1 MAAEAIGAWPTLRV
15 RLPAL
20 AQPFW
25 ITLALLAISALMWVI
40 SPAFRT
46 YDNIYNVS
54 RNFAFIAIMALGEML
69 VIITGGI
76 DISVGSIM
84 GLVGIVT
91 GIVLQA
97 GFHLWW
103 GIAAGLLMA
112 ILCGLING
120 WVVAHLRIT
129 PFVVTLGMLSVAR
142 SQALIL
148 SNNKMVYKFG
158 PNENTFYAVGGGS
171 LLGIPS
177 VVVVMIVLAV
187 GLALVLKYR
196 AWGRYVYA
204 VGGNER
210 AARLAGLPVERIKI
224 SVYVL
229 SALFAGIA
237 AILLVGWLGSVTNAL
252 GTAYELRVIAAAVI
266 GGTDM
271 MGGGGTCYG
280 AVVGAALVELVRN
293 ALLLAGVD
301 PYWQGTF
308 VGVIIVFAV
317 LLERV
322 RHHGTG

>member
-1 MAAEAIGAWPTLRV
+1 MAGEAIGTRPLIRV

-25 ITLALLAISALMWVI
+25 ITVALLAISALMWVI

-54 RNFAFIAIMALGEML
+54 RNFAFIGIMGLGEML

-76 DISVGSIM
+76 DISVGSVM
-84 GLVGIVT
+84 GVVGIVT
-91 GIVLQA
+91 GLVLQD
-97 GFHLWW
+97 GNPLWV
-103 GIAAGLLMA
+103 GIGAGLVTAL
-112 ILCGLING
+112 LCGFING
-120 WVVAHLRIT
+120 WVIAHLHVS

-158 PNENTFYAVGGGS
+158 PGEKVFVGIGGGS
-171 LLGIPS
+171 VLGIPS
-177 VVVVMIVLAV
+177 VVVVMLIVAV
-187 GLALVLKYR
+187 ALGLVLKYR

-204 VGGNER
+204 VGGNVH
-210 AARLAGLPVERIKI
+210 AARLTGLPVERIKI
-224 SVYVL
+224 SVYML
-229 SALFAGIA
+229 CALFAGIS

-266 GGTDM
+266 GGTDL
-271 MGGGGTCYG
+271 MGGSGTCYG
-280 AVVGAALVELVRN
+280 AVVGAALIELVRN

-308 VGVIIVFAV
+308 VGFVIVFAV

-322 RHHGTG
+322 RHRGSE